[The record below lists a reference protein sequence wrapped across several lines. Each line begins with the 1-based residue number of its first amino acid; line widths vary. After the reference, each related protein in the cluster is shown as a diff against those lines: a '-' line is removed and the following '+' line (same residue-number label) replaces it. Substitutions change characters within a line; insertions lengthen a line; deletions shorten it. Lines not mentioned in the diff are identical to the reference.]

1 MNERT
6 KTYLVGEVRNFL
18 ASLPEKG
25 AVGPLTAPV
34 AYVHDLPGG
43 SLIAIDDPTLGRRI
57 FEVKVVQRKNMAW
70 EKPLPSSAVLDDQG
84 ENP

>member
-1 MNERT
+1 MSERT

-25 AVGPLTAPV
+25 SVGPLTAPV
-34 AYVHDLPGG
+34 TYLGDVGGG

-57 FEVKVVQRKNMAW
+57 FEVRVIQRKNLGW
-70 EKPLPSSAVLDDQG
+70 EVPRG
-84 ENP
+84 